1 MKRFV
6 SVLLIGI
13 ALCFASCKHELN
25 IPEAQLK
32 SNLDTLSYCLG
43 VFEAISSESFNNHLS
58 YNQISED
65 NAYDVLNG
73 LYAGISNKEKED
85 QGSPEA
91 DEAYGLGFQM
101 GEQLQKSRIY
111 STEKMIGLGEK
122 EHLSADIMARGF
134 ADNALGKVTLQID
147 GKVLDRDGAEK
158 TGDRII
164 QSISARINSEK
175 YSNKEGV
182 KALTDGIYYRVIKE
196 GNGPKPKADSNV
208 EVIYEGRLYDG
219 SEFDATSRHDTPTST
234 LNLGKVI
241 PGWRKAMMAM
251 PVGSKWEIYIPS
263 KEAYGE
269 KGIPGSI
276 PPYASLIFTIDFIS
290 IK

>member
-13 ALCFASCKHELN
+13 ALCIVSCKHELN

-43 VFEAISSESFNNHLS
+43 VFEAIDSESFKNHLN
-58 YNQISED
+58 YNQISEENTND
-65 NAYDVLNG
+65 FLNG
-73 LYAGISNKEKED
+73 LYAGMSNKDKED
-85 QGSPEA
+85 LGSPEA

-111 STEKMIGLGEK
+111 GTEKMIGLGEK
-122 EHLSADIMARGF
+122 ERLSAEIMARGF
-134 ADNALGKVTLQID
+134 ADNALGKVTLKID
-147 GKVLDRDGAEK
+147 GKTLDRNSAEK
-158 TGDRII
+158 IGDRII
-164 QSISARINSEK
+164 QNLSARINNEK

-196 GNGPKPKADSNV
+196 GNGPKPKADSEV
-208 EVIYEGRLYDG
+208 EVVYEGRLYDG
-219 SEFDATSRHDTPTST
+219 TEFDATSKHGTPTST
-234 LNLGKVI
+234 LNLAKVI
-241 PGWRKAMMAM
+241 SGWRKAMMAM

-269 KGIPGSI
+269 KGVPGSI
-276 PPYASLIFTIDFIS
+276 PPYASLIFTIDFIA